1 MKKFSVILLLII
13 LYSCSGKPNFMKF
26 DVVFYA
32 PLGTNYNEIGSN
44 LGEIKEIYSNQSLIL
59 NDYIDVPKSI
69 QLYRNKIYIAD
80 YYNKRVSIFPIS
92 ENDTNVMII
101 SNKGEGYEFDTP
113 ISVKLNKFGEIY
125 VLATVSNKNSVS
137 NMGNS
142 YIFKFTPNGKFIYL
156 IGENGLNSE
165 PMNIPEKIDIDL
177 FNNLYVYSVK
187 YENDYKDYD
196 IKRYSIAGELT
207 FEFDTKYI
215 SKTNTINN
223 EVYINLISGVHNL
236 KNNERLIITSQSYL
250 VMKDGKKIDT
260 PTTFYNSVDI
270 YSILR
275 NAIIKNLFKSKRYF
289 EDVLEVTYDD
299 VAVLYSY
306 DEKAKGVKFRFVDL
320 SSSQEK
326 EAIYYAPQISS
337 LYQQSGYWVDKN
349 GEIYSIIVKDQ
360 KYFVLIKW
368 KKVKSRA

>member
-1 MKKFSVILLLII
+1 MKKISVILLLII

-80 YYNKRVSIFPIS
+80 YYNKRVSIFPIA
-92 ENDTNVMII
+92 ENDTNIMII

-137 NMGNS
+137 NIGNS

-156 IGENGLNSE
+156 IGENGLNSQ

-223 EVYINLISGVHNL
+223 EVYISLISGVHNL

-260 PTTFYNSVDI
+260 PSTFYNSVDI

-320 SSSQEK
+320 SGSAEK

>member
-1 MKKFSVILLLII
+1 MKKFLIILLLII

-44 LGEIKEIYSNQSLIL
+44 IGEIKEIYSNQSLIL

-80 YYNKRVSIFPIS
+80 YYNKRVSIFPIA
-92 ENDTNVMII
+92 ENDTNIMII

-156 IGENGLNSE
+156 IGENGLNSV

-223 EVYINLISGVHNL
+223 EVYINLISAVHNL
-236 KNNERLIITSQSYL
+236 KNNERLIIASQSYL
-250 VMKDGKKIDT
+250 VMKDDKKIDT

-320 SSSQEK
+320 SGSQEK

-337 LYQQSGYWVDKN
+337 LYQQSGYWIDKN
-349 GEIYSIIVKDQ
+349 GEIYSIIIKNQ